1 MIEKETLRQ
10 RVLYPLLRMTG
21 CLFFLQPRIIIVIIY
36 STVFGSESTQG
47 GVVAMRLRFF
57 FFSSSP
63 VYRCQQGRFLHFC
76 PPHFTLTHTFQ
87 TRKLEIIV
95 RSESVL
101 SRDRTRS

>member
-57 FFSSSP
+57 FL
-63 VYRCQQGRFLHFC
+63 FLPLLSIGVNKGVSYIFA
-76 PPHFTLTHTFQ
+76 PHILPSLTHF
-87 TRKLEIIV
+87 KLGN
-95 RSESVL
+95 
-101 SRDRTRS
+101 